1 MDESIQLIIQR
12 MNELSKRIKSLQE
25 AGKKFLEEI
34 AVSKEP
40 VDTGKK
46 FAENLEG
53 ELNTSSQSIEEVL
66 KLLQGLGPKPQ
77 PIKTE
82 DLAQHFRS
90 VVDSIQQ
97 SRPPQQGEVATILKN
112 LDVEIKGLI
121 VVQDN
126 EARIATPTPDQAIDA
141 GQLSTLRMSFN
152 TIPVLR
158 QPSQKP
164 PAEPQ
169 PAAEPTQEQKEE
181 QTE

>member
-66 KLLQGLGPKPQ
+66 KDRRPGPTLPLG
-77 PIKTE
+77 
-82 DLAQHFRS
+82 
-90 VVDSIQQ
+90 
-97 SRPPQQGEVATILKN
+97 G
-112 LDVEIKGLI
+112 G
-121 VVQDN
+121 
-126 EARIATPTPDQAIDA
+126 
-141 GQLSTLRMSFN
+141 
-152 TIPVLR
+152 
-158 QPSQKP
+158 
-164 PAEPQ
+164 
-169 PAAEPTQEQKEE
+169 
-181 QTE
+181 

>member
-1 MDESIQLIIQR
+1 M
-12 MNELSKRIKSLQE
+12 
-25 AGKKFLEEI
+25 
-34 AVSKEP
+34 
-40 VDTGKK
+40 
-46 FAENLEG
+46 
-53 ELNTSSQSIEEVL
+53 
-66 KLLQGLGPKPQ
+66 
-77 PIKTE
+77 
-82 DLAQHFRS
+82 
-90 VVDSIQQ
+90 
-97 SRPPQQGEVATILKN
+97 ATILKN